1 MIISKQIKWYLK
13 NLFLSPEYL
22 FFIFIFIFLELNIG
36 NTYFSTEGIS
46 LSLSK
51 LTSTFWVVT
60 PFQHGVSVI
69 IFIGYV
75 SIILF
80 THPFESGTWLFEMSL
95 PLTKG
100 RNFLSKYISGIV
112 FATSTLFFIKTLTIF
127 IKTNEIFG
135 FNTTYPYLYM
145 LSIFTDVAYVFSFF
159 IFWGLFFKKSTGILV
174 GIISLYIIENYLILP
189 LNIWL
194 PPIIYGHIVRSLGDF
209 FHLYSY
215 EIPLIIFYGA
225 LSYILYRRSEG

>member
-22 FFIFIFIFLELNIG
+22 LFIFIFIFLDLNIG
-36 NTYFSTEGIS
+36 NTYSSSIGGS
-46 LSLSK
+46 LSLSG
-51 LTSTFWVVT
+51 LTSYFWEDA

-95 PLTKG
+95 PVTKD

-112 FATSTLFFIKTLTIF
+112 FTASTLAFTTILAIF
-127 IKTNEIFG
+127 ISTNEIFG
-135 FNTTYPYLYM
+135 FDTPYLYLYI

-159 IFWGLFFKKSTGILV
+159 IFWGILLKRSTGILV

-189 LNIWL
+189 LEIWL
-194 PPIIYGHIVRSLGDF
+194 PPIIYGHFIRSIGDF
-209 FHLYSY
+209 FHVYSY
-215 EIPLIIFYGA
+215 EIPLIIF
-225 LSYILYRRSEG
+225 LSVVSYILYRRSEG